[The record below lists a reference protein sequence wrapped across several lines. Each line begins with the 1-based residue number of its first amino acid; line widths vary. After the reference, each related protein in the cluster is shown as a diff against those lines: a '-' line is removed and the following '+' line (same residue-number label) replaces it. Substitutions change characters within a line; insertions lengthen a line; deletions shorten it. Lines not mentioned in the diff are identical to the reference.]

1 MSFISWLRNRLPRPA
16 GRANRSRCRARCR
29 PALEILETRNL
40 LSGGVLDPTFGAGGT
55 VTTSVPPFDESYASA
70 VATYPKAGTA
80 NDGKVVAAGSV
91 SSFLN
96 KHYIQ
101 DMAVVR
107 YNLDG
112 SLDTSFG
119 GTGEV
124 TTSFGGGFSGAD
136 DVKVQPDGKVV
147 AAGWTGGSSS
157 NFALVRYNA
166 DGSLDTSFGKGK
178 GVVSTGINGY
188 SELGIAMA
196 LQADGKIVVAGT
208 SGDLVRYNADG
219 SLDAGFGT
227 GGKVT
232 GLFSAPLAA
241 NIHGGLDLAIDP
253 GTNPQ
258 YAGTI
263 VVAAQLGADTNI
275 SSTVVLRLNKYGHP
289 DTSFGSNGYVS
300 ITTLKGGDVASVAVQ
315 SDDRIVVAG
324 NNSATPFGGAIGLAR
339 FNPDGTP
346 DATFGSGGYVQ
357 AGLPNNEKTRSLT
370 LQPDGKIVVA
380 GDFQNN
386 VQYDGT
392 FQFMVAR
399 FNAADG
405 SPDTSFGTGGIA
417 VSTGLNL
424 DVEKVDM
431 ALEPDGRIVVAG
443 TSGGHNK
450 FALARFLTAGPQ
462 IGSLTVSPTTPMPA
476 GTILTLTASG
486 FTDANPGATVT
497 QVTFYLDS
505 NRDGVLDAGDVQIGQ
520 TSSGPWAITYSTA
533 GLAAGTYTL
542 FAQAQDSYGSL
553 GDPLAV
559 TFQVV

>member
-1 MSFISWLRNRLPRPA
+1 MFLAWLRNQTTNKRSGPAPSHRRAFQPRLE
-16 GRANRSRCRARCR
+16 S
-29 PALEILETRNL
+29 LEDRRL
-40 LSGGVLDPTFGAGGT
+40 LSGGVLDPTFGTGGI

-80 NDGKVVAAGSV
+80 NDGKVVAAGAV

-147 AAGWTGGSSS
+147 AAGWTGGGSS

-166 DGSLDTSFGKGK
+166 DGTLDTSFGKGK

-188 SELGIAMA
+188 SEFGVAMA
-196 LQADGKIVVAGT
+196 LQADGKIVVVGA

-219 SLDAGFGT
+219 SLDASFGT

-241 NIHGGLDLAIDP
+241 NTHGGIDLAIDP
-253 GTNPQ
+253 GTNPL
-258 YAGTI
+258 YAGKI

-275 SSTVVLRLNKYGHP
+275 SSTVVLRLNKNGTL
-289 DTSFGSNGYVS
+289 DTSFGSKGYVS
-300 ITTLKGGDVASVAVQ
+300 ITTLKGADAVSVAVQ
-315 SDDRIVVAG
+315 SDDRTIVAG
-324 NNSATPFGGAIGLAR
+324 DNSATPYGGPIGLAR

-357 AGLPNNEKTRSLT
+357 AGLPNNEVTRSLT
-370 LQPDGKIVVA
+370 LQPDGTIVVA
-380 GDFQNN
+380 GDFQNY

-392 FQFMVAR
+392 IQFMAAR

-405 SPDTSFGTGGIA
+405 SLDTSFGTGGIA

-424 DVEKVDM
+424 DGEKVDM
-431 ALEPDGRIVVAG
+431 ALDPDGRIVVAG
-443 TSGGHNK
+443 TSGGHDK
-450 FALARFLTAGPQ
+450 FALARFLVAGPQ

-486 FTDANPGATVT
+486 LTDANSGATVT

-505 NRDGVLDAGDVQIGQ
+505 NGDGVLDAGDVQIGQ
-520 TSSGPWAITYSTA
+520 TSSGAWTIKYSTT
-533 GLAAGTYTL
+533 GLASGTYRV
-542 FAQAQDSYGSL
+542 FAQAQDSYGAP